1 MADALPSFDIFYR
14 CTFAYRRFSRLS
26 GYINYQRETPQKR
39 RSKIPQFGGCKFASG
54 CMLVGA
60 NPVRSSARF
69 SAGSSNRVIKQ
80 DKIAVLQKLNDCREI
95 SSGEKN
101 LLTFCIA
108 MHRRE
113 PIPPAASGF
122 RVRGL
127 LREAL
132 AFFSRPQCHNR
143 PCGRIQTSIA
153 AALGTLRG
161 SGLTWYRYPRAR
173 CTRNMGLLPQ
183 GIFGY
188 RLGPKDSPQL
198 LNKGIAPSA
207 HALRNRFIARSAEI
221 AGRFCQAKK
230 TY

>member
-1 MADALPSFDIFYR
+1 MFRRTSPRLLARRYLLRFWSDRSRMADALPSFGIFSR
-14 CTFAYRRFSRLS
+14 CTFVCRRFGRLS
-26 GYINYQRETPQKR
+26 WCINHQRETPKKR
-39 RSKIPQFGGCKFASG
+39 RSKIPQFGNCKFALR
-54 CMLVGA
+54 CMPVGA

-80 DKIAVLQKLNDCREI
+80 DKIVVLQKLSDCREI
-95 SSGEKN
+95 PSGERN

-143 PCGRIQTSIA
+143 PCGRIQP
-153 AALGTLRG
+153 LFRLR
-161 SGLTWYRYPRAR
+161 
-173 CTRNMGLLPQ
+173 
-183 GIFGY
+183 
-188 RLGPKDSPQL
+188 
-198 LNKGIAPSA
+198 
-207 HALRNRFIARSAEI
+207 
-221 AGRFCQAKK
+221 
-230 TY
+230 